1 MFKQSSRALNTQGA
15 NLVALLTIGST
26 LMVAASILRGSL
38 VGTVMVDVHAL
49 SGTRALFIYCLFCCG
64 LALYSWAFYKTW
76 YQDLDERTIRGISY
90 LLAGIFSFMLPML
103 SNDVFS
109 LLAYG
114 DLANHG
120 TDIFSQSRLNGNSFF
135 LQYCNPNGSAGPNV
149 YGPVCIAFM
158 RVAAFFFPNS
168 VLGALLAFKLITF
181 IWAALFIGA
190 AIKISGL
197 IECGTRSFLFIV
209 LNPLFLIEGVGQQHV
224 DLLAAALALW
234 TVYFVL
240 SNKAEFAFVPIAL
253 AIGVK
258 MSYVLLLPYAF
269 LALYIQYP
277 HLSRFLVKS
286 LIGLLISGLTLI
298 LIYWPYFSSFNNLI
312 VPFQSLYHQVPTKSI
327 VEVFGDIIF
336 YATQLLH
343 PGNGTNLSGS
353 MTNDAL
359 LAEQKQYIYDTL
371 IVICRFVAIATSAFL
386 MFRFFQKREE
396 KLRLPL
402 LYLRL
407 LLLFLLF
414 YSHVIY
420 PWYLLLAL
428 PFAWFERDK
437 RFMLWLFVLT
447 CFCNAQGI
455 MCSIDRSSWVYS
467 LVVPLIAIN
476 VFIFLW
482 RFRANFINK
491 IP

>member
-1 MFKQSSRALNTQGA
+1 MNTQSAHLMGLLAIGGA
-15 NLVALLTIGST
+15 F
-26 LMVAASILRGSL
+26 MVAASMLRASLAGS
-38 VGTVMVDVHAL
+38 VMVDAHTLVWL
-49 SGTRALFIYCLFCCG
+49 KALFIYCLFCGG
-64 LALYSWAFYKTW
+64 LALYSWAFYKIW
-76 YQDLDERTIRGISY
+76 NRNPDECSIRRIGY
-90 LLAGIFSFMLPML
+90 LLVGIFSLMLPML

-109 LLAYG
+109 LLTYG
-114 DLANHG
+114 DLANKG
-120 TDIFSQSRLNGNSFF
+120 VDIFSQSRLNGSSFF
-135 LQYCNPNGSAGPNV
+135 LQYCNPNGNDGPNV

-158 RVAAFFFPNS
+158 RGATLFFPGS
-168 VLGALLAFKLITF
+168 ILGALLAFKLITF
-181 IWAALFIGA
+181 IWAALFIEAGLKIAGFVEGGA
-190 AIKISGL
+190 K
-197 IECGTRSFLFIV
+197 SFLFIV
-209 LNPLFLIEGVGQQHV
+209 INPLFLIEGVGQQHV

-234 TVYFVL
+234 AVYFVL
-240 SNKAEFAFVPIAL
+240 SNKAELAFVPITL

-269 LALYIQYP
+269 IALYIQYP

-298 LIYWPYFSSFNNLI
+298 LIYWPYFTSFNNLI

-327 VEVFGDIIF
+327 VEVFGDTIF

-353 MTNDAL
+353 MTNDVL
-359 LAEQKQYIYDTL
+359 LAEQKQHIYDAL
-371 IVICRFVAIATSAFL
+371 ILICRFVAITTSMFL
-386 MFRFFQKREE
+386 LFRFFQKRED
-396 KLRLPL
+396 KTALTS

-428 PFAWFERDK
+428 PFVWFEKDK
-437 RFMLWLFVLT
+437 RFMIWLFVLT

-455 MCSIDRSSWVYS
+455 MCSIDRNSWVYA

-482 RFRANFINK
+482 RFRSNFINK